1 MFTIATYIYRYIND
15 YILVEYDIDIYIY
28 YNYKQSMNFCR
39 YIIVN
44 YYVFI
49 WFYDYVCMYV
59 YIIYMSV
66 RVSVGCIEIT
76 NNPVLI

>member
-1 MFTIATYIYRYIND
+1 
-15 YILVEYDIDIYIY
+15 
-28 YNYKQSMNFCR
+28 MNFCR

-59 YIIYMSV
+59 YIYIIYMSV

-76 NNPVLI
+76 NYPVLI